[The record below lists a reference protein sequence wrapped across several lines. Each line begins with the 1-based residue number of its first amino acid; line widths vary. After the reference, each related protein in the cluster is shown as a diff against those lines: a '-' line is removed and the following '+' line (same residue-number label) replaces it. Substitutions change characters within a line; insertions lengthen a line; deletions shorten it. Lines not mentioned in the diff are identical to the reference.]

1 MEYIDFHSHVLPGID
16 DGSKD
21 PQMSAQMLK
30 TLYSQGV
37 RHSVLSSH
45 FYGRR
50 HSPEEYL
57 KLRQEAFERLM
68 TVYEPDCMPKL
79 HLGAEVALSHHMMKW
94 DLSGMKLDGTNII
107 MLEMPGIYEDWI
119 DDIMYEF
126 SVTGFKIMIAHLDR
140 VIDSYPKQKWM
151 KLLDENFIY
160 QINNDSLSSMK
171 IRKAVEK
178 LAGQGA
184 DFVLGSDAHNITD
197 RNPNFDEATIRLK
210 KGNLS
215 REFVDSVE
223 RNQKKILKLWQ

>member
-57 KLRQEAFERLM
+57 KIRQEAFDRLM
-68 TVYEPDCMPKL
+68 TVYEPDRMPIL
-79 HLGAEVALSHHMMKW
+79 HLGAEVALSQHMMKW
-94 DLSGMKLDGTNII
+94 ELSGMKLDGTNII
-107 MLEMPGIYEDWI
+107 MLELPGRYEDWI
-119 DDIMYEF
+119 DDIIYEF
-126 SVTGFKIMIAHLDR
+126 SVTGYKIMIAHLDR
-140 VIDSYPKQKWM
+140 VIESYPKQKWM
-151 KLLDENFIY
+151 KLLDKNFIY

-171 IRKAVEK
+171 IRKTIEK
-178 LAGQGA
+178 LAKEGA

-197 RNPNFDEATIRLK
+197 RSPNFDEATTRLK
-210 KGNLS
+210 KGGLS
-215 REFVDSVE
+215 DEFADSIE
-223 RNQKKILKLWQ
+223 RNQGKILRLW